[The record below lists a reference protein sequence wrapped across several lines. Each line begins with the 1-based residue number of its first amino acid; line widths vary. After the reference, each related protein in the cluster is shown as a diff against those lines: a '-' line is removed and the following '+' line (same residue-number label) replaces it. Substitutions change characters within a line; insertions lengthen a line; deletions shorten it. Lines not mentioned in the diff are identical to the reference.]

1 MFDACNISKVAAKG
15 RGRAELDSFEE
26 ANCLKEVLSHS
37 RQQIARSKDELRVSI
52 ERMRKEAEVKLS
64 IFEDAKSAFDTAE
77 MAGEARSEVERKRMA
92 ALAAGSRF
100 IYAKRIL
107 QALER
112 GGEVALSLIESLK
125 HKATSVVA
133 ATTKSTFMGC
143 AARGQQDDNDA
154 GEDQKLDSGLL
165 HTHATGPTHA
175 VGPTD
180 QQ

>member
-1 MFDACNISKVAAKG
+1 MSSADEEEEEEAAAGRCGGSADSRAYTSARIEQWKGGEIMFDACNISKVAAKG

-37 RQQIARSKDELRVSI
+37 WQQIARSKDELRVSI

-77 MAGEARSEVERKRMA
+77 MAGEARSEVEKTRMA

-107 QALER
+107 QALE
-112 GGEVALSLIESLK
+112 
-125 HKATSVVA
+125 
-133 ATTKSTFMGC
+133 
-143 AARGQQDDNDA
+143 
-154 GEDQKLDSGLL
+154 
-165 HTHATGPTHA
+165 
-175 VGPTD
+175 
-180 QQ
+180 

>member
-1 MFDACNISKVAAKG
+1 
-15 RGRAELDSFEE
+15 
-26 ANCLKEVLSHS
+26 
-37 RQQIARSKDELRVSI
+37 
-52 ERMRKEAEVKLS
+52 MRKEAEVKLS
-64 IFEDAKSAFDTAE
+64 IFEDAKSAFDIAE
-77 MAGEARSEVERKRMA
+77 MAGEARSEVQKTRMA

-107 QALER
+107 QALEQA
-112 GGEVALSLIESLK
+112 GEVALSLIESLK

-143 AARGQQDDNDA
+143 GSVPSARGQQDDNDA
-154 GEDQKLDSGLL
+154 GEDQKLDSGPL